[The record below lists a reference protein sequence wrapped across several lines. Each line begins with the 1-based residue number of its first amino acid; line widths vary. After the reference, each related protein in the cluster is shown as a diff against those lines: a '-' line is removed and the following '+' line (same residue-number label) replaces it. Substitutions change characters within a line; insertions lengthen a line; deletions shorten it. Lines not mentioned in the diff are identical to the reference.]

1 MAGVVDGGTMVVIQ
15 GPRFC
20 ARVESQWFAS
30 AGCSLVNMTGYPE
43 AVLAREL
50 KISYAA
56 VDLVTDLD
64 GVVTAGEGVKPVDGI
79 AQFEQNMDLFQ
90 KLVRSAIGRVAVG
103 RTCTHCLPHAGVT
116 LPIELP

>member
-1 MAGVVDGGTMVVIQ
+1 MGLSHMFGGLST
-15 GPRFC
+15 FD
-20 ARVESQWFAS
+20 
-30 AGCSLVNMTGYPE
+30 L
-43 AVLAREL
+43 LAREL
-50 KISYAA
+50 TICYTT

-64 GVVTAGEGVKPVDGI
+64 AVVTAREGVKPVDGI
-79 AQFEQNMDLFQ
+79 AQFEQNVDLFQ